1 MGIYVSKYIEYRT
14 KDGKWHLL
22 ESFIP
27 KTDENSSYNE
37 NTPTV
42 KTHDSRLLYRNPEH
56 VERLGYWNSFLY
68 TGGNESPFEGRGLP
82 EDMSE
87 ELRQIMDCA
96 KGDSYAYGYSWF
108 SLKELWD
115 KYETDLERF
124 KSDFRVIY
132 CESMLSATNAKLDRL
147 QQSIVALK
155 NKEEIPSGGDEKMDE
170 TELLE
175 RLNDFFE
182 FDYQQL
188 VNEFAF
194 HQEVSHLVSDMQTYF
209 SDEDIRIVYYMS

>member
-1 MGIYVSKYIEYRT
+1 
-14 KDGKWHLL
+14 
-22 ESFIP
+22 
-27 KTDENSSYNE
+27 
-37 NTPTV
+37 
-42 KTHDSRLLYRNPEH
+42 
-56 VERLGYWNSFLY
+56 
-68 TGGNESPFEGRGLP
+68 
-82 EDMSE
+82 
-87 ELRQIMDCA
+87 
-96 KGDSYAYGYSWF
+96 
-108 SLKELWD
+108 
-115 KYETDLERF
+115 
-124 KSDFRVIY
+124 
-132 CESMLSATNAKLDRL
+132 MLSATNAKLDRL